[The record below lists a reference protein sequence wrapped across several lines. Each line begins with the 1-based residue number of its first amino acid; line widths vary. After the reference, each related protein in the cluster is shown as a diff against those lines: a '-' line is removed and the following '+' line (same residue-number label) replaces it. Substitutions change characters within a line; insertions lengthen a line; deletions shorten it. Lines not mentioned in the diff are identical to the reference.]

1 MMTIFSQPL
10 LYTFISLGYPLSA
23 IRYRL
28 SAVCRRLPIP
38 DPDPNPNPNPDPDPD
53 SRIPIPDSPFPI
65 PIFSN
70 SPLPCIID
78 TIYLTI

>member
-23 IRYRL
+23 ISYRL
-28 SAVCRRLPIP
+28 SADGSRF
-38 DPDPNPNPNPDPDPD
+38 PNPNPDPDPD
-53 SRIPIPDSPFPI
+53 PDPDPRH
-65 PIFSN
+65 PTPTFSN

-78 TIYLTI
+78 TVYLTI